1 MNKKLVYIG
10 FAYKHHIGTHAGYYH
25 IKDAVPYDK
34 IIDCQKEF
42 EFLFFDVNTASLLK
56 RIVRRL
62 YAIVLGDGCP
72 YAMFR
77 ALLYSWQHKE
87 DAIFHVIH
95 GDNIHAKFFYKLKR
109 KNHKVVA
116 TVHQPLERYL
126 INKRIKNK
134 ILWPDHLILLAT
146 NELEDFKKTTG
157 RNNVTYIPHG
167 ICTDFYMPTDE
178 AKQNGSV
185 LMVGNWL
192 RNFELAKDVFKKLH
206 EEHPEIVINMVGSP
220 VRREEFSPYVNY
232 YSGISDDD
240 LLKLYRESS
249 VMYLPITR
257 FTANNALLEAGATGC
272 NILISTEHPEDNTY
286 IPNEYI
292 SFCNTSV
299 NENVVAIIN
308 TIKKA
313 DVNCELRDYV
323 IKNFSWQKVANEVR
337 RLLISV

>member
-1 MNKKLVYIG
+1 MRKLVYIG
-10 FAYKHHIGTHAGYYH
+10 FAYKHHKGTHAGYQH
-25 IKDAVPYDK
+25 IKDNLSYDYL
-34 IIDCQKEF
+34 IECQKEF
-42 EFLFFDVNTASLLK
+42 EFLFFDIKYASLFK
-56 RIVRRL
+56 RALRRL
-62 YAIVLGDGCP
+62 YAVIFGDGCP

-87 DAIFHVIH
+87 DVVFHIIY
-95 GDNIHAKFFYKLKR
+95 GDNIYAKFFYNLKR
-109 KNHKVVA
+109 KKHKVVV

-126 INKRIKNK
+126 INKKTMNK
-134 ILWPDHLILLAT
+134 ILWPDHLIVLAA
-146 NELEDFKKTTG
+146 NELEEFKKTTG
-157 RNNVTYIPHG
+157 RNNVSYIPHG

-178 AKQNGSV
+178 VKQNGSV

-272 NILISTEHPEDNTY
+272 NILISTEHPKDNTY

-292 SFCNTSV
+292 SICNTSV
-299 NENVVAIIN
+299 EENINTMLVAIKRATIN
-308 TIKKA
+308 YR
-313 DVNCELRDYV
+313 LRQYV
-323 IKNFSWQKVANEVR
+323 KDLYSWQIVSDNVKE
-337 RLLISV
+337 LLYCV

>member
-1 MNKKLVYIG
+1 MSKLVYIG
-10 FAYKHHIGTHAGYYH
+10 FAYKHHKGTHAGYHH
-25 IKDAVPYDK
+25 IKDNLSYDYL
-34 IIDCQKEF
+34 IECQKEF
-42 EFLFFDVNTASLLK
+42 EFLFFDIKYATILK
-56 RIVRRL
+56 RVLRRL
-62 YAIVLGDGCP
+62 YAVMLGDGCP
-72 YAMFR
+72 CAMFR
-77 ALLYSWQHKE
+77 ALHYSWQHKE
-87 DAIFHVIH
+87 DVVFHIIY
-95 GDNIHAKFFYKLKR
+95 GDNIYAKFFYKLKR
-109 KNHKVVA
+109 KNHKIVA

-126 INKRIKNK
+126 INKKTKNK
-134 ILWPDHLILLAT
+134 ILWPDHLIILAT
-146 NELEDFKKTTG
+146 NELEEFKKATG

-178 AKQNGSV
+178 VKQNGSV

-206 EEHPEIVINMVGSP
+206 EEYPEIVINMVGSP

-232 YSGISDDD
+232 YSGISDDE

-299 NENVVAIIN
+299 NENVVTIIN

-313 DVNCELRDYV
+313 NVDCELRDYV
-323 IKNFSWQKVANEVR
+323 IKNFSWQKISNEVKQ
-337 RLLISV
+337 LLISV